1 MVLLVGATTD
11 NLADVV
17 AWDKYSL
24 LVNDERLY
32 LLWRVPLPANAA
44 PEPWLDIPEIQSKWV
59 ECRTDFGFSR
69 DWSYLQPGMDP
80 GSITV
85 CLELYY
91 IVKARDIVGSEIP
104 GKLVKFRGNW

>member
-69 DWSYLQPGMDP
+69 DGDGPGIDYSMLR
-80 GSITV
+80 II
-85 CLELYY
+85 L
-91 IVKARDIVGSEIP
+91 
-104 GKLVKFRGNW
+104 